1 MKGKYLIYGNA
12 LSAAFVLNNMKN
24 YVGEMKTAS
33 PSVFNQA
40 LKTRDF
46 RQRFFEELKK
56 NQFVFAKLNTSL
68 NYD

>member
-12 LSAAFVLNNMKN
+12 LSAAFVLNMKN

-33 PSVFNQA
+33 PSVFNHA